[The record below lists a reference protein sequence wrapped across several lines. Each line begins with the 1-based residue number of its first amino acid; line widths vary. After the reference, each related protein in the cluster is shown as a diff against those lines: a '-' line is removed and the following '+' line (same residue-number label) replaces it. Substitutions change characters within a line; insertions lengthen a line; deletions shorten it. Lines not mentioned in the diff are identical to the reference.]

1 MSPSAS
7 EQYQGVETWKLKNM
21 RRSRSKSPWRPG
33 AFSWPGTC
41 RHGIQPAL
49 TADVLRALPSTLSKV
64 ANTSAALSRGG
75 RSMAISRYS
84 LSQTKVLS
92 EDPKI
97 GQKIQAQQPA
107 Q

>member
-7 EQYQGVETWKLKNM
+7 EQYQGVETRKLKNM
-21 RRSRSKSPWRPG
+21 RMSRSKSPWRPG
-33 AFSWPGTC
+33 SFSWPGTC

-64 ANTSAALSRGG
+64 ASTSAALSRGG
-75 RSMAISRYS
+75 RSVAVSRSS
-84 LSQTKVLS
+84 LSQAKVLS
-92 EDPKI
+92 VDAI
-97 GQKIQAQQPA
+97 FGQLIQAQQPA